1 MWIPELALRCPR
13 IFTTHTPA
21 TSRASWTFWIAT
33 FAVLQCLACGKGS
46 APRPDGAKAENAAA
60 SSARAESAAAP
71 GAKEVTLAPV
81 TEVVIEQT
89 IDISGTLDA
98 DEQVTVGAKVPG
110 RLASI
115 AVDLASPVTRDQV
128 IAQLE
133 TRDYELRIE
142 QAAAALA
149 QSRAQLGLPQDGP
162 DTELE
167 VEETAIVRQASATL
181 KEAQANQ
188 VRARN
193 LAKEGLMSGMDLDAA
208 EAAAVRAESGLQ
220 SAREE
225 VRIRQATV
233 RQRRSELRMA
243 RQQLADAVVR
253 SPIDGVV
260 QLRRASVGQY
270 LAAGAPIADI
280 VRIDPLRL
288 RVAIPELE
296 AAGVRQGQAVRV
308 TLPGD
313 RATYPGTVARLAPA
327 IDPQSRTLLVES
339 DIKNPGHLRPGS
351 LVTAQIV
358 VDAKPAPTVPA
369 SAIVR
374 FAGLSKVVTVENGK
388 AKEKPVTTGRAAGD
402 RVEIVSGLTVGESV
416 VAQPGS
422 LQQGQPVLVKE
433 GS

>member
-1 MWIPELALRCPR
+1 MWIPQLALRCPR

-21 TSRASWTFWIAT
+21 TSRASWTLWIAV
-33 FAVLQCLACGKGS
+33 FAVFQCLACGKDS
-46 APRPDGAKAENAAA
+46 APRPEGAKAENAAAPGAKAENAAA
-60 SSARAESAAAP
+60 S
-71 GAKEVTLAPV
+71 GAKEVTLVPV

-98 DEQVTVGAKVPG
+98 DEQVTLGAKVPG

-162 DTELE
+162 DTELD
-167 VEETAIVRQASATL
+167 VEDTAIVRQASATL

-193 LAKEGLMSGMDLDAA
+193 LAKEGLISGMDLDAA

-225 VRIRQATV
+225 VRIREATV

-296 AAGVRQGQAVRV
+296 AAGVRQGQVVRV
-308 TLPGD
+308 TVPGD
-313 RATYPGTVARLAPA
+313 RATYPGAVARLAPA
-327 IDPQSRTLLVES
+327 LDPQSRTLLVES

-374 FAGLSKVVTVENGK
+374 FAGLSKLITVENGK

-402 RVEIVSGLTVGESV
+402 RVEIVSGLAVGELV
-416 VAQPGS
+416 VAEPGS
-422 LQQGQPVLVKE
+422 LQQGQPVRVKE
-433 GS
+433 GG

>member
-1 MWIPELALRCPR
+1 MFWTSWAALL
-13 IFTTHTPA
+13 
-21 TSRASWTFWIAT
+21 
-33 FAVLQCLACGKGS
+33 VVLLQCAACGKEAASQPEG
-46 APRPDGAKAENAAA
+46 AKGAKA
-60 SSARAESAAAP
+60 AP
-71 GAKEVTLAPV
+71 SAKEVTLAPV
-81 TEVVIEQT
+81 TELVVEQT

-115 AVDLASPVTRDQV
+115 AVDLASPVKKDQV
-128 IAQLE
+128 VAQLE

-162 DTELE
+162 DEELD
-167 VEETAIVRQASATL
+167 VESVAIVREALATF

-188 VRARN
+188 VRARS

-208 EAAAVRAESGLQ
+208 EAAAVRAETAVQ

-225 VRIRQATV
+225 VRIRQAAV

-243 RQQLADAVVR
+243 RQQLADALVR

-260 QLRRASVGQY
+260 QARRASAGQF

-280 VRIDPLRL
+280 VRVDPLRL
-288 RVAIPELE
+288 RVAIPETE
-296 AAGVRQGQAVRV
+296 AAGVRAGQQVRV
-308 TLPGD
+308 TVPGD
-313 RATYPGTVARLAPA
+313 SAVYAGTVARLAPA

-358 VDAKPAPTVPA
+358 VTSKPAPSVPA
-369 SAIVR
+369 TAIVR
-374 FAGLSKVVTVENGK
+374 FAGLAKVITIEDGK
-388 AKEKPVTTGRAAGD
+388 AKEKQVVTGKTAED
-402 RVEIVSGLTVGESV
+402 RVEIVSGLAVGESV
-416 VAQPGS
+416 VARPGS
-422 LQQGQPVLVKE
+422 LQQGQPVRVVE